1 MSGIDNSYKMDGDV
15 LLVISLFL
23 SPLSLSSLAETAAE
37 RAREREI
44 VAVLPPA
51 PSPHQLPPFIK
62 RETEREREEIERR
75 GRGTEGGREVVC
87 SCTLPEW
94 RSRPKRKKEKKC
106 PEHFIHCVCRQLSL
120 LRILRLPA

>member
-62 RETEREREEIERR
+62 RETERERRER
-75 GRGTEGGREVVC
+75 GEGGGRREGGCVQLHFAGMEI
-87 SCTLPEW
+87 ST
-94 RSRPKRKKEKKC
+94 KKKEGKKM
-106 PEHFIHCVCRQLSL
+106 S
-120 LRILRLPA
+120 

>member
-75 GRGTEGGREVVC
+75 GRGTEGGRLCAAALCRNGDLDQKE
-87 SCTLPEW
+87 
-94 RSRPKRKKEKKC
+94 RRKKM
-106 PEHFIHCVCRQLSL
+106 S
-120 LRILRLPA
+120 